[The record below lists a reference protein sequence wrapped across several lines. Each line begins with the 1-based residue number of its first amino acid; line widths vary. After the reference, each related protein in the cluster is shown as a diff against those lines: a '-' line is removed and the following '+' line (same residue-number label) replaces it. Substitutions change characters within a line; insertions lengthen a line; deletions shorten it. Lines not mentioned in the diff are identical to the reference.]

1 MLDFETTDGR
11 PPLAKPIQL
20 AAVLLDKDTLK
31 EKKEFTSYI
40 KQDMTGADPR
50 ASQVHGI
57 TQAQL
62 DDAPSQNEVMQKF
75 LDFFGTDLFLSTWTT
90 ALDMRMLE
98 QMMVAIGHEFMEYNY
113 HFLDIWPL
121 AYVHCVKQGKGE
133 LFNSVKIFE
142 EFGLPKRGNHDA
154 NKPAPSQ
161 CHLVLDTGRR
171 NKKVKGLNTQS
182 SPAMTLAINPLYPF
196 SLLLYT

>member
-1 MLDFETTDGR
+1 MKFKKDILMLDFETTDGR

-57 TQAQL
+57 TQSQL

-98 QMMVAIGHEFMEYNY
+98 QMMVAIGHDFMEYNY

-154 NKPAPSQ
+154 LEDCRHTAE
-161 CHLVLDTGRR
+161 VLRKIVFD
-171 NKKVKGLNTQS
+171 K
-182 SPAMTLAINPLYPF
+182 
-196 SLLLYT
+196 